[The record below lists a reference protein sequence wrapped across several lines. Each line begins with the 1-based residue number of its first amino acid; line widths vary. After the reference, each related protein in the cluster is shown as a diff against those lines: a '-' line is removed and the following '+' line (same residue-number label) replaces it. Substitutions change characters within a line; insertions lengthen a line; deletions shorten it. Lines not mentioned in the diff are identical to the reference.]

1 MFSALFKK
9 AKSVECRA
17 MYYFAKGCHAHQEL
31 MNFLKQV
38 IKDGLKYLAAMTV
51 VILCACILGI
61 PIFIG
66 IMINSVPLFLFG
78 ILFLSAFISAFAI
91 AAINALVDL

>member
-1 MFSALFKK
+1 
-9 AKSVECRA
+9 
-17 MYYFAKGCHAHQEL
+17 

-66 IMINSVPLFLFG
+66 IIVLLMVQ
-78 ILFLSAFISAFAI
+78 
-91 AAINALVDL
+91 VD